1 MFRQLAR
8 DLGGLSKIIEKYHPF
23 ELAQYMDIVW
33 SKRKTGSTHM
43 KLGLTALP
51 LYLYEKNEVWIDV
64 VQARKNKAAEKNS
77 DKRPAED
84 AGKLENV
91 EWDHLIY
98 AYMIENTRIFEVFT
112 KVLREFI
119 HGEKL
124 GHPNLPGT
132 QKWLHITEELFYKDY
147 PFNIFSL
154 TGSLRPDD
162 GASRRNAYYRMFGM
176 DLNHGKEDNQP
187 YPYVKAQA
195 ANKDFVPVF
204 QKFLYEVW
212 QGIKYRKVEIGA
224 KETNNTAIINLAL
237 RLRDMLHAR
246 RRGGN
251 LRREEFAY
259 VAAMSWFHLA
269 LETESDIVTELR
281 AQAPSPHERL
291 TKIGEKVGAPVH
303 QMAENYFRLAEPTS
317 RILLFIEDLPDDL
330 TAEVF
335 YEETP
340 PPDIII
346 NIRND
351 IEQII
356 THWSAATGRDLK
368 GIGKGN
374 S

>member
-8 DLGGLSKIIEKYHPF
+8 ELEGVEGHPKNINCYHPV
-23 ELAQYMDIVW
+23 ELAQYMDIIW
-33 SKRKTGSTHM
+33 SNRKDRPAHM
-43 KLGLTALP
+43 EPDLTELPEYLYKKTNKVMAAVLEARDSKNRAKKGDDGKLGN
-51 LYLYEKNEVWIDV
+51 EKWN
-64 VQARKNKAAEKNS
+64 
-77 DKRPAED
+77 
-84 AGKLENV
+84 
-91 EWDHLIY
+91 HLIY

-119 HGEKL
+119 HGEKP
-124 GHPNLPGT
+124 GHPNLEGT
-132 QKWLHITEELFYKDY
+132 QNWLRITEELFYKDH
-147 PFNIFSL
+147 PFSIFSL
-154 TGSLRPDD
+154 TSNLRPDN

-176 DLNHGKEDNQP
+176 DLNHGKEDKQP

-195 ANKDFVPVF
+195 ANQDFVPVF

-237 RLRDMLHAR
+237 RMRDMFHAR

-251 LRREEFAY
+251 LSREEFAY
-259 VAAMSWFHLA
+259 VATMSWFHLA

-291 TKIGEKVGAPVH
+291 TKIGEKVGEPVH
-303 QMAENYFRLAEPTS
+303 KMAENYFRLAEPTS
-317 RILLFIEDLPDDL
+317 RILLFIENLPDDL
-330 TAEVF
+330 KAETF
-335 YEETP
+335 YDS
-340 PPDIII
+340 PD
-346 NIRND
+346 IRND
-351 IEQII
+351 IEEII
-356 THWSAATGRDLK
+356 THWSAATGQDLK